1 MDITERERTGD
12 GLRTGQEDLEDFF
25 ENGVV
30 ALHLVGPDGIILRA
44 NRAELELLGYA
55 REEYLGRHIAEFHT
69 DPDTIGDILA
79 RLSRGERLDK
89 YPARLRAKTGSIRHV
104 LISSSVQFRDGRFVN
119 TRCFTLDVTGLRAAE
134 ERQRALVA
142 ELSHRVKNVLAVV
155 QAIAG
160 RTVDGTG
167 TTAAFVAAFRG
178 RLGALAAAHD
188 LLAEGGWR
196 GAGLAELARRTLAPH
211 AGRGGD
217 RLGLGVEDVA
227 LPPALAQTLGLTLH
241 ELATNAAKYGA
252 LSAPEG
258 RVRLTGGEA
267 VDDRGGRELRLAWRE
282 EGGPP
287 VGRPAARGFGTTLLE
302 RALAHQHG
310 GRVELDWQKKGLSC
324 TIRIPLAEAGHVS
337 AHQHGPSPDG
347 HDPAQARRAD
357 PGQ

>member
-1 MDITERERTGD
+1 
-12 GLRTGQEDLEDFF
+12 
-25 ENGVV
+25 
-30 ALHLVGPDGIILRA
+30 
-44 NRAELELLGYA
+44 
-55 REEYLGRHIAEFHT
+55 
-69 DPDTIGDILA
+69 
-79 RLSRGERLDK
+79 
-89 YPARLRAKTGSIRHV
+89 V

-160 RTVDGTG
+160 RTADGAG

-267 VDDRGGRELRLAWRE
+267 VDDRGDRELRLAWRE

-287 VGRPAARGFGTTLLE
+287 VGRPAGRGFGTTLLE

-310 GRVELDWQKKGLSC
+310 GRVELDWREEGLSC
-324 TIRIPLAEAGHVS
+324 AIRIPLGAASTSAEK
-337 AHQHGPSPDG
+337 
-347 HDPAQARRAD
+347 ARV
-357 PGQ
+357 PL